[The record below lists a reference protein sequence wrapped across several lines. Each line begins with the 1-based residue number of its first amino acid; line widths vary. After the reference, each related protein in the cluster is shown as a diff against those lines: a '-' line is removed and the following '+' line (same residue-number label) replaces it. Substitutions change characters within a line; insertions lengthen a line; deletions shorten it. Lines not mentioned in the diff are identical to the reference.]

1 VNGRDFL
8 ATIAQREQRN
18 PQFDFLKP
26 THLLFSYFTA
36 LVDSYM
42 KVINPSIELKE
53 RVLERTN
60 LDTVFKYAVHRWS
73 WSKKEEE
80 RKRQEQLQTDKERLD
95 FQAIDWNDF
104 VLVEQ
109 IDFPEDELFEIPGL
123 TNLGI
128 SNNNQAVN
136 GVGNGHAPSASS
148 FPPPPLA
155 PGGRT
160 GVPPPP
166 MLPKQQSSSQP
177 MIIDGDGEDDIKVV
191 SNYQP
196 RIGGTA
202 ASSSS
207 YSSAASSASSMTID
221 PVSGKP
227 IPLAQLEEH
236 MRIQLLDPKWKEEQ
250 KRFQEKQKETG
261 YAEGGSIADSLK
273 LFARKRGDIFGQATT
288 GGGAAPNGSGTTSGG
303 AFGNDGNDHFSAAA
317 IAELEQ
323 QERRRAEET
332 AKIQWDG
339 FHSTMASTL
348 QAKGQF
354 PSSSYL
360 PQPPVSNIGP
370 SFPSSSSGMIPP
382 PPPPAGLS
390 FQQQSV
396 FPGGAPPLMH
406 MGMGLPPPPPPPP
419 MFPGMMMPPPPAF
432 LQNPMFGAM
441 SPNAVSDESKNK
453 KPRLDGGGQL
463 FPTLFVIFFNSLC
476 FFFSI
481 DTS

>member
-1 VNGRDFL
+1 
-8 ATIAQREQRN
+8 
-18 PQFDFLKP
+18 
-26 THLLFSYFTA
+26 
-36 LVDSYM
+36 M

-53 RVLERTN
+53 RVLERTD

-73 WSKKEEE
+73 WKKKEEE
-80 RKRQEQLQTDKERLD
+80 RKRQEQQQTDRERLD

-128 SNNNQAVN
+128 SNNNQ
-136 GVGNGHAPSASS
+136 VGNGHAAASSSSS

-155 PGGRT
+155 PSGRT
-160 GVPPPP
+160 GLPPPP
-166 MLPKQQSSSQP
+166 MPPKQQQGTSQS

-196 RIGGTA
+196 RIGGNA

-207 YSSAASSASSMTID
+207 SSSAVSSASSMTID

-288 GGGAAPNGSGTTSGG
+288 GGGVANGGGTAATG
-303 AFGNDGNDHFSAAA
+303 GNDGKDHFSAAV

-323 QERRRAEET
+323 QEKRRAEET

-339 FHSTMASTL
+339 FYSTMASTL
-348 QAKGQF
+348 QAKEQL

-360 PQPPVSNIGP
+360 PPPPHMSNIGP
-370 SFPSSSSGMIPP
+370 SFPSSSSGMVPP
-382 PPPPAGLS
+382 PPPPPLS
-390 FQQQSV
+390 FQPQQSLSIPS
-396 FPGGAPPLMH
+396 FPGAIPPPGMP
-406 MGMGLPPPPPPPP
+406 MGMGLPPPPPPP
-419 MFPGMMMPPPPAF
+419 MFPGMMMPPPPPAF
-432 LQNPMFGAM
+432 LQNPMLGTMNQNAM
-441 SPNAVSDESKNK
+441 NDESKNK
-453 KPRLDGGGQL
+453 KPRLDGGCKCICALIVFLCNFL
-463 FPTLFVIFFNSLC
+463 FLLFLV
-476 FFFSI
+476 
-481 DTS
+481 